1 MDNNNLKPEIIL
13 EKIWAN
19 LEKAVVDRKH
29 EYHQLYFSNINKESM
44 QGIKIPP
51 IVPETVLPELIDG

>member
-13 EKIWAN
+13 EKIWGN

-29 EYHQLYFSNINKESM
+29 EYHQLYF
-44 QGIKIPP
+44 
-51 IVPETVLPELIDG
+51 